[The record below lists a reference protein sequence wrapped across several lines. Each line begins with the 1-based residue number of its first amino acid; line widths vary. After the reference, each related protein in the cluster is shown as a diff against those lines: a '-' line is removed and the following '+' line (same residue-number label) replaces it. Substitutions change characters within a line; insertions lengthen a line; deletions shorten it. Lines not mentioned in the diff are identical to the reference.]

1 MPKVKIFD
9 YVVVLKN
16 QHKEAIEKN
25 GWLLSALAV
34 LPYAVAVYT
43 EPQKWILIVLLMV
56 LGVLLIS
63 NIIDKKRNKKI
74 RFAPLLVISGMGLLF
89 FSSIGLVGLLYVFAG
104 AVEKYFSKNKE
115 IGFSQAEINITGLVP
130 KKTNWSALNNVVIRD
145 GLLTMDYKNNTVF
158 QAYTDDGY
166 NEDYDVEDDE
176 FNTYCAEQLKKNTV
190 ETQG

>member
-1 MPKVKIFD
+1 MPKAKIFD

-16 QHKEAIEKN
+16 NHKEAIEKT

-34 LPYAVAVYT
+34 LPYAVAVYMD
-43 EPQKWILIVLLMV
+43 PQKWILIFLLVV
-56 LGVLLIS
+56 LGFLLIS
-63 NIIDKKRNKKI
+63 NIIDKKKNQKI
-74 RFAPLLVISGMGLLF
+74 MFSPILVISGMGLLF
-89 FSSIGLVGLLYVFAG
+89 FSSIGLVGLLYLLAG

-115 IGFSQAEINITGLVP
+115 IGFSGTEINITGLVP
-130 KKTNWSALNNVVIRD
+130 KKTTWSALNNVVIRD

-166 NEDYDVEDDE
+166 NEDYGVEDDE
-176 FNTYCAEQLKKNTV
+176 FNVYCAKQLKKNAE

>member
-1 MPKVKIFD
+1 MPKAKIFD

-16 QHKEAIEKN
+16 QHKEAIEKT

-43 EPQKWILIVLLMV
+43 EPEKWMLIVLLMV
-56 LGVLLIS
+56 LGVFLIG

-89 FSSIGLVGLLYVFAG
+89 FSSMGLVGLLYVLAG
-104 AVEKYFSKNKE
+104 ALEKYFSKNKE
-115 IGFSQAEINITGLVP
+115 IGFSQGEINITGLVP
-130 KKTNWSALNNVVIRD
+130 KKTMWSALNNVVIKD
-145 GLLTMDYKNNTVF
+145 GLLTMDHKNNTVF

-166 NEDYDVEDDE
+166 NEEYDVEDDE
-176 FNTYCAEQLKKNTV
+176 FNTYCAEQLKKTL
-190 ETQG
+190 